1 MNITQLKYFSAICEF
16 TSVSAAANYLHISQ
30 PSLSRVIKELESEFG
45 VTLFLRHKNGVAL
58 TQEGETLYNLAK
70 DILNRANHAED
81 IMKDLG
87 DKRKKLRL
95 GVPPMIGSLILQSIY
110 KDFSIENP
118 DISLVITEGGRQEL
132 IQKLNEDYIDMIF
145 LLQTKPL
152 ENHFQTIKLAS
163 LEIAYCTTRDNPIS
177 SENHVT
183 PDMLSKAPIV
193 LFKDSYFQTAEIKKW
208 FENDNIKPNILMQT
222 EQLSTMLNLISNN
235 VASGFMFRS
244 LIENND
250 VLVAIPLEKPMYAD
264 ACLVWKNS
272 LYSFNSMKKFKDYV
286 KTNNPFNY
294 I

>member
-16 TSVSAAANYLHISQ
+16 SSISAAADYLHISQ

-45 VTLFLRHKNGVAL
+45 VTLFSRHKNGVAL
-58 TQEGETLYNLAK
+58 TPEGETLYNLGK
-70 DILNRANHAED
+70 DILSRASYAED

-87 DKRKKLRL
+87 DKRKTLRL

-110 KDFSIENP
+110 KHFAIKNP

-132 IQKLNEDYIDMIF
+132 IQKLNEDYIDMMF
-145 LLQTKPL
+145 LLQNKPL
-152 ENHFQTIKLAS
+152 ENHLQTIKLAS
-163 LEIAYCTTRDNPIS
+163 LEIAYCTTKDNPIS
-177 SENHVT
+177 NEKCIT
-183 PDMLSKAPIV
+183 PALLSKAPIV

-208 FENDNIKPNILMQT
+208 FESKNVKPNILIQT

-235 VASGFMFRS
+235 VASGFMFRN
-244 LIENND
+244 LIESSD
-250 VLVAIPLEKPMYAD
+250 GLVAIPLDKPMYAD

-272 LYSFNSMKKFKDYV
+272 SYSFSSMKKFKDYV
-286 KTNNPFNY
+286 KNDNPFNY